1 MSLMQT
7 DDSVTGP
14 INLGNPVEFTI
25 LQLAELVIELTGST
39 SSIDRLPLPADDP
52 RQRQPD
58 IRRAR
63 ELLHWEPKIAL
74 RDGLVKTIAFFD
86 DLMRRGLAE

>member
-1 MSLMQT
+1 
-7 DDSVTGP
+7 
-14 INLGNPVEFTI
+14 
-25 LQLAELVIELTGST
+25 VIEMTGST
-39 SSIDRLPLPADDP
+39 SSIDRLPLPSDDP